1 MSTTADTAPDEALE
15 LEFSDRPVPPD
26 QRMRRMPLTM
36 AWWSVCSAMFYLVVS
51 ATLALAYGSVNAII
65 GLVLSVAA
73 YAAVNAVLVRHAI
86 RTGLSVSLFS
96 RILLGRTGAAIAT
109 LIFFATAIYYAVFE
123 GSVIA
128 LALHSYAGIGYPLA
142 ALIVVIYSVVLIFG
156 SIQNWLD
163 KLNGVLLPFYLI
175 GLLAAVVLA
184 VAEYGYSDAWLNLGP
199 EGGARPGGW
208 WDCFVAFMGVWI
220 LMMFTYDYARFGRAE
235 DADYHA
241 RVNFGAPFYLV
252 AFLLNGLVGIFL
264 AASLPTEGG
273 VTEVSVV
280 LALIQLMGLAGLG
293 FVWISQTRI
302 NTANYYLAAVN
313 MESFAQTVF
322 RLKLPKVF
330 WACVVGAICYV
341 LMLADVFA
349 YILQAL
355 AYQGIFV
362 VAWVGIALVHILTE
376 GKAGAAQDRV
386 SFRLRDTR
394 AVNPAGLGAWL
405 LGAASGLALH
415 FADGGMA
422 TFSAP
427 VTFVTAAAAYAVL
440 KHRDARAETGPDGS
454 FAGRRIDG

>member
-1 MSTTADTAPDEALE
+1 MAGSLDNSEE
-15 LEFSDRPVPPD
+15 LEFSDRPVPRD
-26 QRMRRMPLTM
+26 QRMGRLPLTM
-36 AWWSVCSAMFYLVVS
+36 AWWSVCSAMFYLVIAAS
-51 ATLALAYGSVNAII
+51 LALAYGARNAII
-65 GLVLSVAA
+65 GLVLSVLA

-96 RILLGRTGAAIAT
+96 RLLLGRSGAALAT

-128 LALHSYAGIGYPLA
+128 VALREYAGISYPLA
-142 ALIVVIYSVVLIFG
+142 ALVVAVYSVALIFG

-163 KLNGVLLPFYLI
+163 RFNGVLLPFYLL
-175 GLLAAVVLA
+175 GLVAAVVLA

-199 EGGARPGGW
+199 EGGAPAGGW
-208 WDCFVAFMGVWI
+208 WDCFTAYMGVWI
-220 LMMFTYDYARFGRAE
+220 LMMFTYDYARFGRPE
-235 DADYHA
+235 DAGFHA
-241 RVNFGAPFYLV
+241 TISFGAPFYAV

-273 VTEVSVV
+273 VSEVSVV
-280 LALIQLMGLAGLG
+280 FALVQLMGVAGLA

-313 MESFAQTVF
+313 MESFARTVF
-322 RLKLPKVF
+322 RLRLPKWV
-330 WACVVGAICYV
+330 WACVVGAIAYA

-362 VAWVGIALVHILTE
+362 VAWVAIALVHITGGE
-376 GKAGAAQDRV
+376 HAEPEDPQRA
-386 SFRLRDTR
+386 R

-405 LGAASGLALH
+405 IASAGGLALH
-415 FADGGMA
+415 FIGGA
-422 TFSAP
+422 AASFSAP
-427 VTFVTAAAAYAVL
+427 ATFVIAGLAYAVL
-440 KHRDARAETGPDGS
+440 RRRAAALGQPTRGP
-454 FAGRRIDG
+454 A

>member
-1 MSTTADTAPDEALE
+1 MAGTLQTASEAQE
-15 LEFSDRPVPPD
+15 LEFSDRPVPAD
-26 QRMRRMPLTM
+26 QRMGRLPLTM
-36 AWWSVCSAMFYLVVS
+36 AWWSVCSAMFYLVVA

-128 LALHSYAGIGYPLA
+128 LAIQSQSGLAYPLA
-142 ALIVVIYSVVLIFG
+142 ALVVVVYSVLLIFG

-163 KLNGVLLPFYLI
+163 KLNGLLLPFYLL
-175 GLLAAVVLA
+175 GLLAAVGLA
-184 VAEYGYSDAWLNLGP
+184 IAEYGYSDAWLNLGP
-199 EGGARPGGW
+199 EGGAPATGW
-208 WDCFVAFMGVWI
+208 WDCFVAFMGIWI

-235 DADYHA
+235 DAAYHA
-241 RVNFGAPFYLV
+241 AVNFGAPFYLV
-252 AFLLNGLVGIFL
+252 AFLLNGLAGIFL

-280 LALIQLMGLAGLG
+280 LALIQLMGLAGLA

-322 RLKLPKVF
+322 RLKLPKIF
-330 WACVVGAICYV
+330 WACVVGVICYL

-376 GKAGAAQDRV
+376 GKEGAAHDRI
-386 SFRLRDTR
+386 SFRLRDTP
-394 AVNPAGLGAWL
+394 AIDPAGLGAWL
-405 LGAASGLALH
+405 FAAGIGLALH
-415 FADGGMA
+415 FAGGGMA

-427 VTFVTAAAAYAVL
+427 VTFVAAAAVYAVL
-440 KHRDARAETGPDGS
+440 NRPSRQADMTPEGGIES
-454 FAGRRIDG
+454 

>member
-1 MSTTADTAPDEALE
+1 MAGSLDNSEE
-15 LEFSDRPVPPD
+15 LEFSDRPVPRD
-26 QRMRRMPLTM
+26 QRMGRLPLTM
-36 AWWSVCSAMFYLVVS
+36 AWWSVCSAMFYLVIAAS
-51 ATLALAYGSVNAII
+51 LALAYGARNAII
-65 GLVLSVAA
+65 GLVLSVIA

-96 RILLGRTGAAIAT
+96 RLLLGRSGAAVAT

-128 LALHSYAGIGYPLA
+128 VSLREYAGISYPLA
-142 ALIVVIYSVVLIFG
+142 ALVVAVYSVALIFG

-163 KLNGVLLPFYLI
+163 KFNGVLLPFYLL
-175 GLLAAVVLA
+175 GLVAAVVLA

-199 EGGARPGGW
+199 QGGAPAGGW
-208 WDCFVAFMGVWI
+208 WDCFTAYMGVWI
-220 LMMFTYDYARFGRAE
+220 LMMFTYDYARFGRPE
-235 DADYHA
+235 DARFHA
-241 RVNFGAPFYLV
+241 IINFGAPFYAV

-273 VTEVSVV
+273 VSEVSVV
-280 LALIQLMGLAGLG
+280 FALVQLMGVAGLA

-313 MESFAQTVF
+313 MESFAETAF
-322 RLKLPKVF
+322 RLHLPKWV
-330 WACVVGAICYV
+330 WACVVGAIAYA

-362 VAWVGIALVHILTE
+362 VAWVGIALVHIATDR
-376 GKAGAAQDRV
+376 GAGAGDAD
-386 SFRLRDTR
+386 LADAR

-405 LGAASGLALH
+405 LASGAGLALH
-415 FADGGMA
+415 FAGGTAASLSAPA
-422 TFSAP
+422 TFLVAG
-427 VTFVTAAAAYAVL
+427 AAYAAL
-440 KHRDARAETGPDGS
+440 
-454 FAGRRIDG
+454 AGRAAVRRALS

>member
-1 MSTTADTAPDEALE
+1 MAGTLQAASDEGHE
-15 LEFSDRPVPPD
+15 LEFSDRPVPAD
-26 QRMRRMPLTM
+26 QRMERLPLTM

-65 GLVLSVAA
+65 GLVLSVIA

-128 LALHSYAGIGYPLA
+128 LALQSYAGLGYPIA
-142 ALIVVIYSVVLIFG
+142 ALIVVVYSVLLIFG

-175 GLLAAVVLA
+175 GLIAAVVLA
-184 VAEYGYSDAWLNLGP
+184 IAEYGYSSAWLSLGP
-199 EGGARPGGW
+199 EGGAPATGW

-220 LMMFTYDYARFGRAE
+220 LMMFTYDYARFGKVE

-241 RVNFGAPFYLV
+241 RFNFGAPFYLV
-252 AFLLNGLVGIFL
+252 AFLLNGLAGIFL

-273 VTEVSVV
+273 VSEVSVV
-280 LALIQLMGLAGLG
+280 LALIQLMGLAGLA

-313 MESFAQTVF
+313 MKSFAQTVF
-322 RLKLPKVF
+322 RVKLPKVF
-330 WACVVGAICYV
+330 WACVVGVICYV

-362 VAWVGIALVHILTE
+362 VAWVGLALVHILTE
-376 GKAGAAQDRV
+376 GAEGAAHDRV

-394 AVNPAGLGAWL
+394 AVNPTGLTAWL
-405 LGAASGLALH
+405 VAAAAGLALH
-415 FADGGMA
+415 FAGGSLA

-427 VTFVTAAAAYAVL
+427 VTFVVAAAVYAAL
-440 KHRDARAETGPDGS
+440 GRRAAQPARAT
-454 FAGRRIDG
+454 

>member
-1 MSTTADTAPDEALE
+1 MAGSLDNSED
-15 LEFSDRPVPPD
+15 LEFSDRPVPRD
-26 QRMRRMPLTM
+26 RRMGRLPLTM
-36 AWWSVCSAMFYLVVS
+36 AWWSVCSAMFYLVIAAS
-51 ATLALAYGSVNAII
+51 LALAYGTRNAII
-65 GLVLSVAA
+65 GLVLSVLA

-96 RILLGRTGAAIAT
+96 RLLLGRSGAAVAT

-128 LALHSYAGIGYPLA
+128 VALREYAGISYPLA
-142 ALIVVIYSVVLIFG
+142 ALVVAVYSVALIFG

-163 KLNGVLLPFYLI
+163 KFNGVLLPFYLL
-175 GLLAAVVLA
+175 GLVAAVVLA

-199 EGGARPGGW
+199 EGGTPAGGW
-208 WDCFVAFMGVWI
+208 WDCFTAYMGVWI
-220 LMMFTYDYARFGRAE
+220 LMMFTYDYARFGRPE
-235 DADYHA
+235 DARFHA
-241 RVNFGAPFYLV
+241 IINFGAPFYAV

-273 VTEVSVV
+273 VSEVSVV
-280 LALIQLMGLAGLG
+280 FALVQLMGVAGLA

-313 MESFAQTVF
+313 MESFAETAF
-322 RLKLPKVF
+322 RLHLPKWV
-330 WACVVGAICYV
+330 WACVVGAIAYA

-362 VAWVGIALVHILTE
+362 VAWVGIALVHIATDR
-376 GKAGAAQDRV
+376 GAGDADPAQA
-386 SFRLRDTR
+386 R

-405 LGAASGLALH
+405 LASGAGLALH
-415 FADGGMA
+415 FAGGTAASLSAPA
-422 TFSAP
+422 TFLVAG
-427 VTFVTAAAAYAVL
+427 AAYGAL
-440 KHRDARAETGPDGS
+440 
-454 FAGRRIDG
+454 AGRVAARRALS